1 MARRATVIKE
11 ARASGQPTLVLDA
24 GNSLIYAQGE
34 AGSAEPAQR
43 TQGQTSVEA
52 LNRLGYDAVA
62 LGNKDT
68 LLGKAELQK
77 RLAEA
82 KGFSF
87 LSANLVDRG
96 TGQLFA
102 KPYLIKEVGSQR
114 VALIGI
120 TSPAAEGAEFS
131 VTPPLSAAREYVR
144 QVQSQAG
151 VVILLS
157 NAGAGTNKTI
167 AEQVPGIDVIISGG
181 SEPLRQPV
189 RVGQGAL
196 VVQAD
201 VSVPYD
207 AGRNIGKLRVDFDR
221 AGMLENHSW
230 TPINL
235 DPKVADDRELTAW
248 VQSLPSQ

>member
-1 MARRATVIKE
+1 MARRATVIQE
-11 ARASGQPTLVLDA
+11 ARASGQPTLVVDA
-24 GNSLIYAQGE
+24 GNSLTYGQGE
-34 AGSAEPAQR
+34 AGSAEPAER
-43 TQGQTSVEA
+43 TRGQTSVEA

-68 LLGKAELQK
+68 LLGKVELQK

-87 LSANLVDRG
+87 LSANLVDKS

-102 KPYLIKEVGSQR
+102 KPYVIKEVGGQR

-120 TSPAAEGAEFS
+120 TNPTAEGAEFS

-144 QVQSQAG
+144 RAQSEAG
-151 VVILLS
+151 IIILLS
-157 NAGAGTNKTI
+157 NAGASTNKTI
-167 AEQVPGIDVIISGG
+167 AEQVPGVDVIISGG
-181 SEPLRQPV
+181 SEPLRQPL

-207 AGRNIGKLRVDFDR
+207 AGRNIGRLRVDFDR

-235 DPKVADDRELTAW
+235 DPKVADDPDLAAW
-248 VQSLPSQ
+248 VQSLPPQ